1 MIKGE
6 EERMKKV
13 ILVLNLIGLVGC
25 GSATTG
31 ALTSSSSSSSGSNLV
46 SFTNKANSST
56 LLINNGSIGANDLAN
71 GQAYVGDNG
80 AQPARWVISIPLTG
94 LSGKTLQTG
103 YLNIYYDSEGP
114 QSEVANLGAV
124 KAFKIPQ
131 HVIPDATDWGAVESN
146 SVTVF
151 ANDAAH
157 AIANKTKVQIDMK
170 AAIQAAINAG
180 DTHVT
185 FKIRFNTDLGAG
197 NNIIQFYCTY
207 NSVVLAP
214 YIPAIEGTY

>member
-1 MIKGE
+1 
-6 EERMKKV
+6 MKKV
-13 ILVLNLIGLVGC
+13 ILVLNLVSLMGC

-31 ALTSSSSSSSGSNLV
+31 SLTSSSSSSGGSSTV

-56 LLINNGSIGANDLAN
+56 LLINNGAVGANDLAN
-71 GQAYVGDNG
+71 GLAYIGDNN

-124 KAFKIPQ
+124 KAFRIPQ

-157 AIANKTKVQIDMK
+157 AVANKAKIQIDMK

-185 FKIRFNTDLGAG
+185 FKLRFNTDLGAG
-197 NNIIQFYCTY
+197 NNVIQFYCNY
-207 NSVVLAP
+207 SSGVLAA